1 MTGAIA
7 KALEQVPG
15 SYQAAITVQTA
26 ARGLL
31 ARAHA
36 AKAAE
41 QELLFLGMKEQL
53 QRHAQLSLVG
63 SPSGCSRPVAH
74 YLHLDA
80 CARSMSSCTSV
91 QPKSDGYIMPLHL
104 RDLCGKADA
113 DCLPAARQWRCACKG
128 CQSG

>member
-1 MTGAIA
+1 MALLPVDCETLAMRCSSMLECMQARAGVSRAAIGSDSLTGAIA

-41 QELLFLGMKEQL
+41 QELLFLGMREQVL
-53 QRHAQLSLVG
+53 RHA
-63 SPSGCSRPVAH
+63 
-74 YLHLDA
+74 
-80 CARSMSSCTSV
+80 
-91 QPKSDGYIMPLHL
+91 
-104 RDLCGKADA
+104 
-113 DCLPAARQWRCACKG
+113 
-128 CQSG
+128 